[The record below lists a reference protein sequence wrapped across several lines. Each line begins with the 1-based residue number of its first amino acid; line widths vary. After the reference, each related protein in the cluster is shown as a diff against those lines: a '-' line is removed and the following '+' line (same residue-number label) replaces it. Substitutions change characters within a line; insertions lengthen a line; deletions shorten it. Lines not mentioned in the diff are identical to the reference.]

1 MHRGD
6 PFKSCNQFDV
16 ASHSAN
22 QARRSLI
29 DSKMSAMTPLRC
41 LAFLAPTTSGNFGRA
56 DSCAGLL
63 FVAKVHRLV
72 LSGAAGADQSIPG

>member
-41 LAFLAPTTSGNFGRA
+41 LAFLAPTTSGIGILVVLTRA
-56 DSCAGLL
+56 PVYFLWRRCIG
-63 FVAKVHRLV
+63 
-72 LSGAAGADQSIPG
+72 